1 MIKPQ
6 NKEEL
11 ASTAL
16 EVATEALNAL
26 DMSIK
31 SQDCSI
37 RDLNSILSTC
47 SKVYREI
54 KNDIAAEQKAA
65 QVEEEEN
72 EEEVLGQTIQK
83 LLSDVNQAGK

>member
-54 KNDIAAEQKAA
+54 KNDIAAEQKAT

-72 EEEVLGQTIQK
+72 KEEVLGQTIQK